1 MNMMQNNQQV
11 RKLDVANGG
20 SSTMQIKI
28 MPMQE
33 RRTSWKYKNI
43 DPCYKYQVPA
53 KQQLL
58 SVEETD
64 ESNRS
69 DEEREARYKDY
80 DTLRYNQERIEDLS

>member
-1 MNMMQNNQQV
+1 M
-11 RKLDVANGG
+11 VAVQCRSRLCPCKKGEHRGN
-20 SSTMQIKI
+20 I
-28 MPMQE
+28 
-33 RRTSWKYKNI
+33 KNI

-80 DTLRYNQERIEDLS
+80 DTLRNNQERIEDLS